1 VIKHLAWL
9 SEQAKSGRRVDT
21 DELWTLLYY
30 RLGENRALTE
40 QVWRAWVT
48 KPDGLGQPGGVR

>member
-1 VIKHLAWL
+1 MIEHLAWL
-9 SEQAKSGRRVDT
+9 SEQAEAGRRVDT

-40 QVWRAWVT
+40 QVWCAWVT
-48 KPDGLGQPGGVR
+48 KPGGLGQPGGAR